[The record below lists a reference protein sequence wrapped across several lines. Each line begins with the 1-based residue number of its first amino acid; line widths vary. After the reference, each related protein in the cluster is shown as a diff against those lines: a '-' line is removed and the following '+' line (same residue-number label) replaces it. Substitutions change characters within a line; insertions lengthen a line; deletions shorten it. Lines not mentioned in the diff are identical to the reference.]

1 MLVLVVTKKV
11 REWLRISLTAAFRA
25 GLDMV
30 QGLKPRPF
38 FGRNYGTTEVM
49 P

>member
-11 REWLRISLTAAFRA
+11 RERSISLPSALRTGFDI
-25 GLDMV
+25 L
-30 QGLKPRPF
+30 QGLKPTPLR
-38 FGRNYGTTEVM
+38 RIIGTSKLV